1 MYISKRGT
9 RILDNNQPLVAA
21 HYRCASDPWHPQ
33 SNPKGYINFGTA
45 ENHLVFDL
53 LQKKLNAKPGID
65 EHHTHY
71 AELHGMKHFREALA
85 GYLNEYTGIQAAAD
99 QIVTAAGSS
108 AILDMVMFGLCE
120 PGEGMILPAPYY
132 AGFDHDLKTRVQV
145 EAIPAYTRPEDGY
158 SLTLEVLQQ
167 ALLHAGKRTIKVR
180 GIIITNPHNP
190 LGKTY
195 DSETLQMIVNFAAD
209 HKLQIVADELY
220 MNSVFGDK
228 PFVSLAKIA
237 ADAGIDV
244 HLVYGFAKDFG
255 LSGFKTGLLYTKSEK
270 LLQVVKE
277 LAYFMPVS
285 NATQQILTN
294 LLTSGAF
301 LKRFIAENKLRL
313 KNASATLHRLLAEA
327 DFPAERT
334 DAGFFAWVDLSK
346 WLDSDTFE
354 NEMQLYNY
362 VLEQARVNIMPG
374 QFFHNPEP
382 GWYRLCYARNEEMLT
397 EGIRRIKSALQALDD
412 AKAAT
417 NNDEDEEAR
426 VIQPGGGI

>member
-1 MYISKRGT
+1 MYISKRGV
-9 RILDNNQPLVAA
+9 RILDNHQPLVKA
-21 HYRCASDPWHPQ
+21 HYRCASNPWDPET
-33 SNPKGYINFGTA
+33 NPGGHINFGTA

-53 LQKKLNAKPGID
+53 LQKKLNAKPGIE

-71 AELHGMKHFREALA
+71 AELYGMQHFREALA
-85 GYLNEYTGIQAAAD
+85 AYISEYTGISASAD
-99 QIVTAAGSS
+99 HIVTASGSS
-108 AILDMVMFGLCE
+108 AILDMAMFALCE

-145 EAIPAYTRPEDGY
+145 EPIPAYTRPEDGY
-158 SLTLEVLQQ
+158 KLTLEVLQQ

-190 LGKTY
+190 LGQVY
-195 DSETLQMIVNFAAD
+195 DRQTLEMIVSFAAD

-228 PFVSLAKIA
+228 PFVSLAKLA
-237 ADAGIDV
+237 ADAGV
-244 HLVYGFAKDFG
+244 GAHLVYGFAKDFA
-255 LSGFKTGLLYTKSEK
+255 LSGFKAGMLYSTNEK

-285 NATQQILTN
+285 NAAQQMLTN

-313 KNASATLHRLLAEA
+313 KNASAYTHQLLNEAGIEAE
-327 DFPAERT
+327 PT
-334 DAGFFAWVDLSK
+334 DAGFFVWMNLSR

-362 VLEQARVNIMPG
+362 ILEQSRVNVMPG
-374 QFFHNPEP
+374 QFFHNAEA
-382 GWYRLCYARNEEMLT
+382 GWFRLCFARNELT
-397 EGIRRIKSALQALDD
+397 LKTGIGRLHTALKALD
-412 AKAAT
+412 
-417 NNDEDEEAR
+417 EAR
-426 VIQPGGGI
+426 LMNGEVGETS